1 MVYIPAMFSPT
12 FTQEAHMKKLLVV
25 TAILLFSVAPAMA
38 SNFYGK
44 GTLGLFSPSESG
56 LDNSVA
62 LYAAGGMNLK
72 EQFNAPISAEVGIG
86 YMAPSARYVDVTIVP
101 VTMTVLYELP
111 FNVPQLAFNVGG
123 GLGLYFW
130 DAENDSSGWND
141 DGVELGLHVQTGAEF
156 KLNPAVSLIGEVKYS
171 VADAGGVFD
180 GDLGGLSANAGVKL
194 NF

>member
-1 MVYIPAMFSPT
+1 
-12 FTQEAHMKKLLVV
+12 MKKLIVV
-25 TAILLFSVAPAMA
+25 TAILLCSVAPALA

-44 GTLGLFSPSESG
+44 GTLGVFSPSESG
-56 LDNSVA
+56 FDNSVA

-86 YMAPSARYVDVTIVP
+86 YTDPSERYFDVTVVP

-130 DAENDSSGWND
+130 DVENDFSGNND

-156 KLNPAVSLIGEVKYS
+156 KLNNQIALIGELKYS
-171 VADAGGVFD
+171 VAEAGGNYD
-180 GDLGGLSANAGVKL
+180 DDLGGLTANAGVKL

>member
-1 MVYIPAMFSPT
+1 
-12 FTQEAHMKKLLVV
+12 MKKLIVV
-25 TAILLFSVAPAMA
+25 TAILLCSVAPAMA

-44 GTLGLFSPSESG
+44 GTLGIFSPSESR
-56 LDNSVA
+56 LDNSLA
-62 LYAAGGMNLK
+62 LYAAGGLDLK

-86 YMAPSARYVDVTIVP
+86 YTDTSERYVDVTVVP

-111 FNVPQLAFNVGG
+111 INIPQFAFNVGG

-130 DAENDSSGWND
+130 DIEVDSGPFGSYND

-156 KLNPAVSLIGEVKYS
+156 KLNQQVALIGEVKWS
-171 VADAGGVFD
+171 AAEDRDVE
-180 GDLGGLSANAGVKL
+180 LGGLSANAGVKL

>member
-1 MVYIPAMFSPT
+1 
-12 FTQEAHMKKLLVV
+12 MKKLLVV

-44 GTLGLFSPSESG
+44 GTLGLFSPTEND
-56 LDNSVA
+56 LDSSVA

-86 YMAPSARYVDVTIVP
+86 YADPSERFVDVTIVP

-111 FNVPQLAFNVGG
+111 FNVPQFAFNVGG

-130 DAENDSSGWND
+130 DVETDSGFDD
-141 DGVELGLHVQTGAEF
+141 DGVELGLHVQTGAEL
-156 KLNPAVSLIGEVKYS
+156 KLNPVVSLIGEIKYS
-171 VADAGGVFD
+171 VSEAGGNYDF
-180 GDLGGLSANAGVKL
+180 DLGGLSANAGAKI

>member
-1 MVYIPAMFSPT
+1 
-12 FTQEAHMKKLLVV
+12 MKKLLVV

-44 GTLGLFSPSESG
+44 GTLGVFSPTEND
-56 LDNSVA
+56 LDSTIA

-72 EQFNAPISAEVGIG
+72 QQFNAPISAEVGIG
-86 YMAPSARYVDVTIVP
+86 YASPDERSVDVTIVP

-111 FNVPQLAFNVGG
+111 FNVPQMAFNVGG

-130 DAENDSSGWND
+130 DVEVDAGPFGTYSD
-141 DGVELGLHVQTGAEF
+141 DGVELGLHVQTGAEL
-156 KLNPAVSLIGEVKYS
+156 KLNPVVSLIGELKYS
-171 VADAGGVFD
+171 VAEAGGAYD
-180 GDLGGLSANAGVKL
+180 DADLGGLSANVGAKI